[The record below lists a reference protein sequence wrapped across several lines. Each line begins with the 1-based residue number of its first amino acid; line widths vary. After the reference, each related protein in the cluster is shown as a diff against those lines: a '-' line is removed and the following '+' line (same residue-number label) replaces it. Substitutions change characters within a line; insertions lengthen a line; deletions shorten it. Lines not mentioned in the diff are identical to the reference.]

1 MKNELKN
8 IVDNEMLLKRI
19 EDLTKRLEEKENEKP
34 IKVEVD
40 YKKFRKDRVEEN
52 NDMALISLVGGI
64 VIVFFIFLMAS
75 KTGGL

>member
-19 EDLTKRLEEKENEKP
+19 DDLTKRLEEKENEKP

-64 VIVFFIFLMAS
+64 VIVFFILLMAS